1 MYSPAS
7 VYGGVV
13 HGRSAPS
20 STSPVGLGPPG
31 PPANIT
37 RGVSAGAPV
46 SSAGGAG
53 AGRVAGSGEGGAAP
67 GPLGA
72 FTHRRV
78 GAGGGCFLF
87 AVIFLMLFIYFGY
100 LSILLLPM
108 LYESLSL
115 FSLGLFAV
123 FHLLFFLQLTAFLKA
138 VFTDPGQVPPHWGFY
153 MGDESKRRRYC
164 KVCNVWKP
172 DRTHH
177 CSACGR
183 W

>member
-1 MYSPAS
+1 MYSSVPA
-7 VYGGVV
+7 YAGA
-13 HGRSAPS
+13 HGRASPPAGSSAPS
-20 STSPVGLGPPG
+20 GAAA
-31 PPANIT
+31 PPASSN
-37 RGVSAGAPV
+37 GGQSPLSHSAAR
-46 SSAGGAG
+46 
-53 AGRVAGSGEGGAAP
+53 GRVAGGTESGGPP

-72 FTHRRV
+72 LSHRRV
-78 GAGGGCFLF
+78 GSGGGCFLF

-108 LYESLSL
+108 VTSSPSA
-115 FSLGLFAV
+115 FSVGLFCV
-123 FHLLFFLQLTAFLKA
+123 FHALFLLQLAAFFKA

-153 MGDESKRRRYC
+153 MGDENKRRRYC